1 MASYCWECV
10 AVKHKDRLS
19 CEWSM
24 KWIWRDLILSCMLS
38 FAPFVFCKEEL
49 VWGHYQK
56 FVYLSGYLRQMLSTP
71 QPYPAT
77 QPSIHCINTMIV
89 EDSSHYSQSSSA
101 HLSSNNVPLTF
112 WSDSFLISFT
122 KQHNNSVWL
131 TSQGNNPRQ
140 SRSGHDGSY
149 QANR

>member
-10 AVKHKDRLS
+10 AVKHKNRLS

-24 KWIWRDLILSCMLS
+24 KWIWPGSHSILYVIFRAICFLQRGISMRTLS
-38 FAPFVFCKEEL
+38 KVCISIWVSAPNAF
-49 VWGHYQK
+49 YA
-56 FVYLSGYLRQMLSTP
+56 
-71 QPYPAT
+71 PYPAT
-77 QPSIHCINTMIV
+77 QSSIHCINTMIV

-131 TSQGNNPRQ
+131 TSSQGNNPCQ

>member
-10 AVKHKDRLS
+10 AVKHKTQAFLWMKYEVDMAGSHSILYVIFRAICFLQRGISMRTLS
-19 CEWSM
+19 KVCIS
-24 KWIWRDLILSCMLS
+24 IWVS
-38 FAPFVFCKEEL
+38 APNAF
-49 VWGHYQK
+49 YA
-56 FVYLSGYLRQMLSTP
+56 
-71 QPYPAT
+71 PYPAT

-149 QANR
+149 QANG